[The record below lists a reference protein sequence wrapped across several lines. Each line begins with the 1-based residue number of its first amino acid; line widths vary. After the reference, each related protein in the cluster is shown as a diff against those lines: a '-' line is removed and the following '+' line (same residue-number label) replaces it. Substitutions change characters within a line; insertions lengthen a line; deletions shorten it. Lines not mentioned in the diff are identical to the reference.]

1 MRKSLAEIS
10 ALLDA
15 FIEWDTDDKSVI
27 TTDSCLL
34 FAEHVNLTL
43 ISQREAL
50 IDALKAA
57 SNAINNQAPDLA
69 LLEIDRIIQRIDGWE
84 HND

>member
-27 TTDSCLL
+27 TTNSCLL

>member
-1 MRKSLAEIS
+1 MRKSPAEIS

-15 FIEWDTDDKSVI
+15 FIEWGTDDKSVI
-27 TTDSCLL
+27 TTNSCLL

-69 LLEIDRIIQRIDGWE
+69 LFEIDRIIQRIDGWE
-84 HND
+84 HTD

>member
-1 MRKSLAEIS
+1 MKKSLAEIS

-15 FIEWDTDDKSVI
+15 FIEWDSDDKSVI